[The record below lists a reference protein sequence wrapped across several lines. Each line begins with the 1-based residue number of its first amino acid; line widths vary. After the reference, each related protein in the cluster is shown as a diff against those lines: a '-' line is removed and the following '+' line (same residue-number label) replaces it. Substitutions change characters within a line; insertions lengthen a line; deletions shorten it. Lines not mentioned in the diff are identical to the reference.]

1 MGNLLQGNQVMEDS
15 PAHDPDLPESSKVEK
30 PVPKFGTGKG
40 KIQIVD
46 PDWEKAIET
55 ESELKAFLE
64 GQF

>member
-1 MGNLLQGNQVMEDS
+1 MEDS